1 MYFSDNI
8 VINSLDILIWYCF
21 VHSLNRNLLRM
32 TEMVTPGD
40 VLGNA
45 AEFKAGKGA
54 YVNDNTIYASLTG
67 SRRVV
72 SPLPDSLDQVS
83 ASFTD

>member
-1 MYFSDNI
+1 
-8 VINSLDILIWYCF
+8 
-21 VHSLNRNLLRM
+21 
-32 TEMVTPGD
+32 MVTPGD

-45 AEFKAGKGA
+45 AELKPGKGA

-67 SRRVV
+67 SRRIV
-72 SPLPDSLDQVS
+72 SPLPESLDQVS